1 MDSMQRTKSAPLIE
15 SISAKWDDDF
25 QELAQV
31 LLTATDIPSFILCL
45 NSIEFHFVPI
55 NRINLILHEN
65 DDDRSSL
72 VYVSPEDKSEPKL
85 VELNHCLPE
94 HDDGDNEIVNYLSDG
109 EFFSSYPSLVKNE
122 LYKNLRM
129 YCQFPLTTLTKH
141 YGGVE
146 FLINNE
152 ITFDDNALEKLKQL
166 SSIIAFALEAVV
178 EREAF
183 FNNEEDQSGSHD
195 ENKILV
201 DITNAVI
208 SQVEIKDLTRT
219 LFKHLKKYFNIE
231 CFSLMSSENTTE
243 RFCCY
248 DADNVES
255 SNVKCIVQHTQFE
268 DTPASCVLETMQPFI
283 FNKDDIPDLSLSY
296 KECSKLIPQTLQ
308 SACILP
314 LIFRNKVMGAMKLVH
329 RDKDYFKSCN
339 LALFHQIAARSA
351 MALANFQTSQEVM
364 SLASVGDVIKL
375 NDEEPKHE
383 VFNDIISQSGVM
395 NDVLQKVLMVADSD
409 CTVLILG
416 ETGTGK
422 ELIAKAIH
430 DLSHR
435 SNKDMVKMNCSAV
448 PSGLFESDLFGHEK
462 GAFTG
467 ALSNRIGRF
476 ERANKGSLFLDEVG
490 DMPIE
495 LQPKLLRVLQ
505 EKEVERIGRH
515 QLIPVDVRLIAATN
529 CDLLEM
535 VQQKQFRS
543 DLYYR
548 LNVFPIVLPPLR
560 ERREDIPL
568 LAKHFTRVIAK
579 QMNRNITSI
588 PAETVRLLS
597 LLPWPGNIRE
607 LRNVIER
614 AVVVT
619 RGNVL
624 NLPAEELKALL
635 PKGERVSELQ
645 DITAENDDISENR
658 DVFERED
665 LSAAKN
671 IEREHIIQVL
681 KETNGIVA
689 GPKGAAVRLGLKR
702 TTLLSRMQRLG
713 ISSKS
718 FTNNG

>member
-1 MDSMQRTKSAPLIE
+1 MDSMQRTKNAPLIE

-45 NSIEFHFVPI
+45 NRIEFHFVPI
-55 NRINLILHEN
+55 NRINLILHES
-65 DDDRSSL
+65 DDERSSL
-72 VYVSPEDKSEPKL
+72 VYVSPKDKSEPKL
-85 VELNHCLPE
+85 VELSHCLPE
-94 HDDGDNEIVNYLSDG
+94 HDDGNKEIVNYLSDG

-122 LYKNLRM
+122 IYKNLRM

-146 FLINNE
+146 FLIHNE

-178 EREAF
+178 ERAAF
-183 FNNEEDQSGSHD
+183 FSIEEDKSGNLD
-195 ENKILV
+195 GNKILV

-219 LFKHLKKYFNIE
+219 LFKHLKKYFNVE

-248 DADNVES
+248 DADKVES
-255 SNVKCIVQHTQFE
+255 TNIKCIVQHTQFE

-296 KECSKLIPQTLQ
+296 KECGKLIPQTLQ

-329 RDKDYFKSCN
+329 RDKDYFQSCN
-339 LALFHQIAARSA
+339 LALFQQIAARSA

-383 VFNDIISQSGVM
+383 VFNDIISQSGIM

-535 VQQKQFRS
+535 VQNKEFRS

-579 QMNRNITSI
+579 QMKRNITSI

-614 AVVVT
+614 AVVIT

-624 NLPAEELKALL
+624 NLPADELKALL
-635 PKGERVSELQ
+635 PKSDNFSESQEITEEIETLVER
-645 DITAENDDISENR
+645 D
-658 DVFERED
+658 D
-665 LSAAKN
+665 LSTVKN

>member
-1 MDSMQRTKSAPLIE
+1 MQRTKSAPLIE
-15 SISAKWDDDF
+15 TISAKWDDDF
-25 QELAQV
+25 QELAQI
-31 LLTATDIPSFILCL
+31 LLAAEDIPAFILSL
-45 NSIEFHFVPI
+45 NNVGFNFVPI
-55 NRINLILHEN
+55 NRINLILHDNEHEGN
-65 DDDRSSL
+65 SL
-72 VYVSPEDKSEPKL
+72 VYVSPDDGNQPKL
-85 VELNHCLPE
+85 IDVNYCLPE
-94 HDDGDNEIVNYLSDG
+94 HDDGDKEVVNYLSDG
-109 EFFSSYPSLVKNE
+109 EFFYAYPELIDNE
-122 LYKNLRM
+122 IYKELKM
-129 YCQFPLTTLTKH
+129 YCQFPLTTFTQH

-146 FLINNE
+146 FIINKR
-152 ITFDDNALEKLKQL
+152 IVFDDNVLQKLKQL
-166 SSIIAFALEAVV
+166 SSIIAFSLEAVM
-178 EREAF
+178 ERMWLVAQESLPQG
-183 FNNEEDQSGSHD
+183 NHD
-195 ENKILV
+195 DNKILV
-201 DITNAVI
+201 DITNSVI

-219 LFKHLKKYFNIE
+219 LFRHVKKYFDIE

-248 DADNVES
+248 DANNAES
-255 SNVKCIVQHTQFE
+255 KAIKCIVQHTQFE

-283 FNKDDIPDLSLSY
+283 FNKDDLPRLSREY
-296 KECSKLIPQTLQ
+296 KECSKLIPHNLQ

-314 LIFRNKVMGAMKLVH
+314 LVFRNKVMGAMKLVH
-329 RDKDYFKSCN
+329 RDKDYFANCN
-339 LALFHQIAARSA
+339 LPLFHQIAARAA
-351 MALANFQTSQEVM
+351 MALSNFKSSQEVR
-364 SLASVGDVIKL
+364 SLARVSDVIKV
-375 NDEEPKHE
+375 NDDEPKHE
-383 VFNDIISQSGVM
+383 VFNDIISQSSVM

-422 ELIAKAIH
+422 ELIAKAVH
-430 DLSHR
+430 QLSHR
-435 SNKDMVKMNCSAV
+435 NSHDMVKMNCSAV

-467 ALSNRIGRF
+467 ALTNRIGRF

-490 DMPIE
+490 DMPID
-495 LQPKLLRVLQ
+495 LQPKVLRVLQ

-515 QLIPVDVRLIAATN
+515 ELIPVDVRIIAATN

-535 VQQKQFRS
+535 VRNKEFRS

-548 LNVFPIVLPPLR
+548 LNVFPILLPPLR

-568 LAKHFTRVIAK
+568 LAKHFTRELAK
-579 QMNRNITSI
+579 QMNKNITSI

-614 AVVVT
+614 AVVIT
-619 RGNVL
+619 RGSVL
-624 NLPAEELKALL
+624 NLPAEELRALL
-635 PKGERVSELQ
+635 PTEEPISASP
-645 DITAENDDISENR
+645 DIDSVF
-658 DVFERED
+658 DVEEKIETPTTVKD
-665 LSAAKN
+665 
-671 IEREHIIQVL
+671 IERERIIQVL

-718 FTNNG
+718 FATNG